1 VIPAP
6 VVPATTRAGE
16 ASAWL
21 AARGGELIAFCREL
35 IQIPTDNPPGD
46 CGVAADRVER
56 ELEALGLPVERY
68 DVEQDGGPALPTVLG
83 WLGPRTDAPSLVLN
97 AHLDASP
104 PTREWTAAPSAAELR
119 DGLIFGRGATLAKSD
134 VAGYVYA
141 LAAARAALGLPGETS
156 AVVAVTSDEGN
167 GGDHGP
173 RYLLEQVGLRPRRA
187 LTAGFTHWVGIAHD
201 GAVQARLVVR
211 GRAAHQAVIAPGE
224 EAMRTAV
231 AAAARIVEAGDRL
244 RARTGR
250 VAGIPHPT
258 LNVTRLAGGELF
270 GMAPGTVELLVDR
283 RVTPEEQTEHAVAE
297 LRELVASIARG
308 PGTTVELEL
317 VQVAEPLRPSG
328 EQAEWARLVQQEA
341 EAVLGKPVPCRG
353 VPLYTDAR
361 WFGAH
366 GIPTVL
372 YGAGGA
378 DLAAAGI
385 NGADENVA
393 EADVLAA
400 AAVVA
405 RVAVRVL
412 EGR

>member
-1 VIPAP
+1 VS
-6 VVPATTRAGE
+6 E

-46 CGVAADRVER
+46 CRTAAVRVEC
-56 ELEALGLPVERY
+56 ELDALGLSVERY
-68 DVEQDGGPALPTVLG
+68 DVEQDDGPPLPTVLG
-83 WLGPRTDAPSLVLN
+83 WLGPRTETPELVLN

-104 PTREWTAAPSAAELR
+104 PTREWTVAPYAADRR

-141 LAAARAALGLPGETS
+141 LAAARAALGVPERRST
-156 AVVAVTSDEGN
+156 VVAVTSDEGN

-173 RYLLEQVGLRPRRA
+173 RHLLEQLGLRPRRA

-201 GAVQARLVVR
+201 GAVQARLVVH
-211 GRAAHQAVIAPGE
+211 GRAVHQAVVAPRE

-231 AAAARIVEAGDRL
+231 AAAGRIIEAGDRL

-250 VAGIPHPT
+250 VPGIPHPT
-258 LNVTRLAGGELF
+258 LNVTRFAGGELF

-283 RVTPEEQTEHAVAE
+283 RVTPDEDVGHVVTE
-297 LRELVASIARG
+297 LRELVASIDRE
-308 PGTTVELEL
+308 PGTTIELEL
-317 VQVAEPLRPSG
+317 VQVAEPLRPSD
-328 EQAEWARLVQQEA
+328 EQADWARLVQQEA
-341 EAVLGKPVPCRG
+341 EAVLARPVPCRG

-366 GIPTVL
+366 GVPTVL
-372 YGAGGA
+372 YGAGGE
-378 DLAAAGI
+378 DLAAAGV

-393 EADVLAA
+393 EADLLA
-400 AAVVA
+400 AAVVVA
-405 RVAVRVL
+405 RVVVRML
-412 EGR
+412 EDR

>member
-1 VIPAP
+1 VSD
-6 VVPATTRAGE
+6 
-16 ASAWL
+16 ASGWL
-21 AARGGELIAFCREL
+21 ATRSAELIALCREL

-46 CGVAADRVER
+46 CRAAADRVQR
-56 ELEALGLPVERY
+56 ELQALGLRVERF
-68 DVEQDGGPALPTVLG
+68 DVEQEAGPPLPTVLG
-83 WLGPRTDAPSLVLN
+83 WLGPETDTPELVLN

-104 PTREWTAAPSAAELR
+104 PTPEWTVAPYAAARR
-119 DGLIFGRGATLAKSD
+119 DGLIYGRGATLAKSD

-141 LAAARAALGLPGETS
+141 LAAARAAIGSSRAS

-201 GAVQARLVVR
+201 GAVQARIVVR
-211 GRAAHQAVIAPGE
+211 GRAAHQAVVAPRE

-250 VAGIPHPT
+250 VPGIPHPT
-258 LNVTRLAGGELF
+258 LNVTRIAGGELF

-283 RVTPEEQTEHAVAE
+283 RVTPEETTENAVAE
-297 LRELVASIARG
+297 LRELVASIERE
-308 PGTTVELEL
+308 PGTAIELRL
-317 VQVAEPLRPSG
+317 VQVAEPLRPSDG
-328 EQAEWARLVQQEA
+328 QGAWAELVQHEA

-372 YGAGGA
+372 YGAGGE

-393 EADVLAA
+393 EADVFAA

-405 RVAVRVL
+405 RVVVRVL
-412 EGR
+412 EDR